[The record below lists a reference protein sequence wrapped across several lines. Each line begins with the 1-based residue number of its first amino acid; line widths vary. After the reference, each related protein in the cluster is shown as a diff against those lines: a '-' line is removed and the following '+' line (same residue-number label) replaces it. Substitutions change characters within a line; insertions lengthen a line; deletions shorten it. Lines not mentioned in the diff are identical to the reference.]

1 MAMAI
6 RYNLDFFHIPTRIMV
21 RLVRLENP
29 LVKETIVVLRV
40 AAFLDIMDAYVER
53 ETGVAIDV
61 WAGVTLLSVIFANI
75 NLKEDSIERKG

>member
-1 MAMAI
+1 MTMTI

-21 RLVRLENP
+21 RFVRLENP

-53 ETGVAIDV
+53 EAGVAIDV

-75 NLKEDSIERKG
+75 NLK